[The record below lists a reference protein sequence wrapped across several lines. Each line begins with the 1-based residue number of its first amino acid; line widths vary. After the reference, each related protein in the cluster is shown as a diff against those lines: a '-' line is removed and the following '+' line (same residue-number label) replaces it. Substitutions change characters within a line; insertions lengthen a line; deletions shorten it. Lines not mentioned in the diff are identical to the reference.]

1 MPDGGSPSVI
11 VPRTRVEHGP
21 AAGAQAGFL
30 RPHAGHDPTAVGY
43 RRQAKAHD
51 VVAAQSRLLF
61 LSGPGT
67 GLTGYKD
74 AQDQGDVEE
83 RLRHRIGPV
92 SVRPGIQF
100 GQGPTWNVKDTTSF
114 RLSVECS
121 EASAS
126 GDQAAYLM
134 LHPGM
139 VTASPPM
146 MRIGTQGMD

>member
-1 MPDGGSPSVI
+1 
-11 VPRTRVEHGP
+11 
-21 AAGAQAGFL
+21 L

-51 VVAAQSRLLF
+51 VFAAQSRLLF